1 MKILQ
6 RAENVLSSTEQSCLE
21 QHTALC
27 AIVWDL
33 AAKTSG
39 NNPLDQKD
47 AWKNVDKRREQMG
60 QEEDGGEGASFLFFV
75 FCFFLPHVAL
85 LAYGK

>member
-1 MKILQ
+1 
-6 RAENVLSSTEQSCLE
+6 
-21 QHTALC
+21 
-27 AIVWDL
+27 
-33 AAKTSG
+33 
-39 NNPLDQKD
+39 
-47 AWKNVDKRREQMG
+47 MG